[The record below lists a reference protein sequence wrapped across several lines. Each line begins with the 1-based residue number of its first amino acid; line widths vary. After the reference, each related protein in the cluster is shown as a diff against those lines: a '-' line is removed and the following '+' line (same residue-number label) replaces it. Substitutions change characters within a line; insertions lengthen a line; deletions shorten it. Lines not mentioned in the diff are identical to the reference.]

1 MDQNEFIEKIKT
13 VIKKIPHSECRV
25 PYTYHHDF
33 LRYYVYS
40 DYSRADIAGLKNWT
54 EEELWATSLV
64 SLIWGQS
71 FFEMMCQL
79 TLEDITICKHAKKV
93 VDSYVEKLKSEISAS
108 SQNN

>member
-1 MDQNEFIEKIKT
+1 MDQNEFIEKIKS

-33 LRYYVYS
+33 LRYYVYP
-40 DYSRADIAGLKNWT
+40 DYSRGDVAGLKNWT

-64 SLIWGQS
+64 GLIWGQS
-71 FFEMMCQL
+71 FFEIVRQL
-79 TLEDITICKHAKKV
+79 TFEDIKICEDAKKV